1 MVWGRQQID
10 ISFFT
15 INWMER
21 KLELMWYFLRTIKR
35 ILKHFIL
42 SEMEQKF
49 LSSIYHL
56 KYCGDQVQ
64 RSVRGL
70 GLY

>member
-56 KYCGDQVQ
+56 KYCGAQV
-64 RSVRGL
+64 
-70 GLY
+70 

>member
-1 MVWGRQQID
+1 MVWGGGGQQID

-15 INWMER
+15 INWTER
-21 KLELMWYFLRTIKR
+21 KLELMWYFLSIVKR

-49 LSSIYHL
+49 LSSLYHL
-56 KYCGDQVQ
+56 KYCGAQV
-64 RSVRGL
+64 
-70 GLY
+70 